1 MTRRLYILER
11 VNVRNCFLD
20 IKIYCAKILSGKFA
34 FKSGHSK
41 LELGRVLPE
50 WLGEAVE
57 AQVVQK
63 MTSSHLVVSG
73 SLTKMSPLQR
83 TYASGAEE
91 SHCSDGQH
99 QGRAESNCPRSD
111 EDLPKVEK
119 KSRSAWTPSEFL
131 WERLGAPSWRV
142 RSRFPPRS
150 AAILAD
156 QPRRARCSP
165 RIAINERLK

>member
-1 MTRRLYILER
+1 MTRRLYIVER

-20 IKIYCAKILSGKFA
+20 NKIYCTKILSGKFA

-73 SLTKMSPLQR
+73 SFTKMSPLQH
-83 TYASGAEE
+83 TSGAEE
-91 SHCSDGQH
+91 GHCSDGQH
-99 QGRAESNCPRSD
+99 QGRAEGNCPRSD
-111 EDLPKVEK
+111 ENHPKVER
-119 KSRSAWTPSEFL
+119 SRVPRGRRPSFFGNDLARHRGVCEAAL
-131 WERLGAPSWRV
+131 RLGAQ
-142 RSRFPPRS
+142 RSLPTNLGGHGVLRGLPLTS
-150 AAILAD
+150 G
-156 QPRRARCSP
+156 
-165 RIAINERLK
+165 